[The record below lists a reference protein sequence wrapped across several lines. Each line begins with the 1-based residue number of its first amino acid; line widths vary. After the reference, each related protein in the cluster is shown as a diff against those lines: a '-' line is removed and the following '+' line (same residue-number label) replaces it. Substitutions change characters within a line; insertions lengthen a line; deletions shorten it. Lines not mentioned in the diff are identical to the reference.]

1 MTVDTSNT
9 GVTIMMLRRIKFV
22 VIVIYICSSCTVVKS
37 TGYEVLVSRPY
48 FVSSSDPGPDSNI
61 LILSC
66 RDQHSQPVENP
77 VFYLNDTKE
86 ELRDHLGSENY
97 RVRSN
102 ELTFTI
108 TREWEGNFLCG
119 PDQASANTSEGTPLV
134 GE

>member
-1 MTVDTSNT
+1 M
-9 GVTIMMLRRIKFV
+9 
-22 VIVIYICSSCTVVKS
+22 VIVIYICSSCSVVKS

-66 RDQHSQPVENP
+66 HDQHSQLVETP

-86 ELRDHLGSENY
+86 DLRDLLGSENY
-97 RVRSN
+97 VVRSH

-108 TREWEGNFLCG
+108 TRELEGNFLCG
-119 PDQASANTSEGTPLV
+119 PDQASANTNEGTPLV
-134 GE
+134 GK